1 LGTAFAGVPSGAP
14 APPPLSG
21 RRVAIVIGDGSDE
34 AGVALVQKALRA
46 TGVQTFLVG
55 HRAGPITTSG
65 GTHRPD
71 LTVSN
76 CDPHG
81 FDAIVVPGG
90 ETAALTS
97 EPRVVDFVGHAC
109 GLDKPVAAIGRGR
122 EVVEASG
129 SAGIGLF
136 RGEDAQVMR
145 VVRELITALAVG
157 RQSLRRQEPSLPA

>member
-1 LGTAFAGVPSGAP
+1 MSTAFPGTPAAGPF
-14 APPPLSG
+14 PLPLTG
-21 RRVAIVIGDGSDE
+21 LRVAIVIGDGSDE
-34 AGVALVQKALRA
+34 GVVALVQKALRA
-46 TGVQTFLVG
+46 TGAQTLLVG
-55 HRAGPITTSG
+55 HRLGPITTSG

-90 ETAALTS
+90 DTAALIS

-157 RQSLRRQEPSLPA
+157 PQWLRRREPSIPA